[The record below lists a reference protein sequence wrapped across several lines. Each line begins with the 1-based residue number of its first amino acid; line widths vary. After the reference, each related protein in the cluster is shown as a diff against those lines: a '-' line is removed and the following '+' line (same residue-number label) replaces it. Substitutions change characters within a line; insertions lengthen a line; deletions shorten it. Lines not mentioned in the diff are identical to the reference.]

1 VFDPER
7 EELEAEIARLRA
19 IVEAQAEQLRN
30 DAALI
35 AELRS
40 RLDELQAIISRDSSD
55 SSLPP
60 SRDRTDRRARRAA
73 EAKARREARK
83 ALGREARKPGKQK
96 GTPGATISRREPTQP
111 PVIHD
116 PEVCESC
123 GASLAGAPVV
133 AEATRQVLEIP
144 EPALEVIDHVAVTR
158 QCSCGCRTRGQFP
171 PEASGPVAWGPR
183 ARATGTYLLGRQHLP
198 LERGAEAMADLFD
211 APMGEGTLAGLLPEA
226 AGKLGRFMDEVAT
239 ALKASPVV
247 HADETSVRIGVGL
260 GWVHDA
266 SNASV
271 TSLAVHEKRGI
282 EGIEAIGVL
291 TDYSGT
297 IVHDGLATYD
307 TEELAAA
314 AHAQCHVHLG
324 RHLDAL
330 ANHASQTPWARAM
343 KGLLAEAKK
352 ESEDA
357 GAAGLARVPDAIAEP
372 IAKRY
377 DEILEQGLIRLPGDV
392 PPPRKH
398 TGGWTNAEREAWN
411 LATRM
416 RRHKDQ
422 VLRLLED
429 TRVPSDNNEAE
440 RSVRM
445 CKLHDKISGHF
456 RSWPHAEAFCTVRS
470 YLQTGAKN
478 GQRAMDLLIRLWTPA
493 GPWLLS
499 MVAPDTS

>member
-1 VFDPER
+1 
-7 EELEAEIARLRA
+7 A

-96 GTPGATISRREPTQP
+96 GTPGATISRREPTRP

-183 ARATGTYLLGRQHLP
+183 ARATGTYLLARQHLP
-198 LERGAEAMADLFD
+198 LERAGEAMADLFA

-226 AGKLGRFMDEVAT
+226 AAGLSEFMTRLVE
-239 ALKASPVV
+239 ALHCCPVV
-247 HADETSVRIGVGL
+247 HTDETSVRIGVGL
-260 GWVHDA
+260 GWVHTV
-266 SNASV
+266 SSRSY
-271 TSLAVHEKRGI
+271 THLAVHERRGI
-282 EGIEAIGVL
+282 DGIVAIGVL
-291 TDYSGT
+291 TGYTGT

-307 TEELAAA
+307 TEELAQAT
-314 AHAQCHVHLG
+314 HAQCHQHLG
-324 RHLDAL
+324 RHLDDL
-330 ANHASQTPWARAM
+330 AKHASQTPWACAM
-343 KGLLAEAKK
+343 KVVLRSAKQASQEA
-352 ESEDA
+352 A
-357 GAAGLARVPDAIAEP
+357 AAGLA
-372 IAKRY
+372 
-377 DEILEQGLIRLPGDV
+377 
-392 PPPRKH
+392 
-398 TGGWTNAEREAWN
+398 
-411 LATRM
+411 
-416 RRHKDQ
+416 
-422 VLRLLED
+422 
-429 TRVPSDNNEAE
+429 
-440 RSVRM
+440 
-445 CKLHDKISGHF
+445 
-456 RSWPHAEAFCTVRS
+456 
-470 YLQTGAKN
+470 
-478 GQRAMDLLIRLWTPA
+478 
-493 GPWLLS
+493 
-499 MVAPDTS
+499 

>member
-1 VFDPER
+1 MSGWPVPPPARGWRSPSPAWRSSVMSSCASVLLRVRDPGSSSR
-7 EELEAEIARLRA
+7 PRQLVPRAEGHG
-19 IVEAQAEQLRN
+19 
-30 DAALI
+30 
-35 AELRS
+35 
-40 RLDELQAIISRDSSD
+40 
-55 SSLPP
+55 PK
-60 SRDRTDRRARRAA
+60 RRA
-73 EAKARREARK
+73 
-83 ALGREARKPGKQK
+83 
-96 GTPGATISRREPTQP
+96 PTSFP
-111 PVIHD
+111 
-116 PEVCESC
+116 
-123 GASLAGAPVV
+123 AS
-133 AEATRQVLEIP
+133 
-144 EPALEVIDHVAVTR
+144 
-158 QCSCGCRTRGQFP
+158 
-171 PEASGPVAWGPR
+171 
-183 ARATGTYLLGRQHLP
+183 TYP
-198 LERGAEAMADLFD
+198 LERAGEAMADLFD

-271 TSLAVHEKRGI
+271 TSLAVHEKQGI

-291 TDYSGT
+291 TDYSRT

-377 DEILEQGLIRLPGDV
+377 DEILEQGLI
-392 PPPRKH
+392 
-398 TGGWTNAEREAWN
+398 
-411 LATRM
+411 
-416 RRHKDQ
+416 
-422 VLRLLED
+422 
-429 TRVPSDNNEAE
+429 
-440 RSVRM
+440 
-445 CKLHDKISGHF
+445 
-456 RSWPHAEAFCTVRS
+456 
-470 YLQTGAKN
+470 
-478 GQRAMDLLIRLWTPA
+478 
-493 GPWLLS
+493 
-499 MVAPDTS
+499 